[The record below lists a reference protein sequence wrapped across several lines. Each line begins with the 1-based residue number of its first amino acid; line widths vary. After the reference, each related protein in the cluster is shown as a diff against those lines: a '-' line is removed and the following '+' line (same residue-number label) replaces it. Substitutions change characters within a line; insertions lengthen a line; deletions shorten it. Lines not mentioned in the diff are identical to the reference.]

1 MLAHPGSVLADT
13 GNFKVIDCT
22 ACGFVHVTPIPSDNE
37 LLSMYSKEFY
47 QHMKPEY
54 ISKDESELEYWNLTF
69 DDKLD
74 VLEKQITSKS
84 RRILDVGC
92 GPGFFLMRAKTRGW
106 DVVGIEPSEM
116 AAEYAEKHGIR
127 IIRKLF
133 QDVDL
138 ESMGNFDAIHMKF
151 FLEHSPSPVDVLQKC
166 RGLLNDGGMIV
177 IEVPND
183 YNPLQDTVTRILAKK
198 EYWLAPPEHLNYFS
212 FESLS
217 NLLEKNGFRV
227 VLKESTFPLELFL
240 LMGHDYIGNDP
251 VGRQKHSERMKME
264 LCLNRAGHNEM
275 KRKIYSFFASI
286 GIGREAIIY
295 GKKL

>member
-1 MLAHPGSVLADT
+1 MSDHRGSILADVN
-13 GNFKVIDCT
+13 NFKVIDC
-22 ACGFVHVTPIPSDNE
+22 AVCGFVHVTPIPSDNE

-54 ISKDESELEYWNLTF
+54 IHKDESELEYWNLTF

-74 VLEKQITSKS
+74 VLEKYVNKQSKS
-84 RRILDVGC
+84 ILDIGC
-92 GPGFFLMRAKTRGW
+92 GAGFFLMRAKTRGW

-116 AAEYAEKHGIR
+116 AAEYAESHGIPIVR
-127 IIRKLF
+127 NLF
-133 QDVDL
+133 QNLDL
-138 ESMGNFDAIHMKF
+138 KEIGKFDAVHMKF
-151 FLEHSPSPVDVLQKC
+151 FLEHTPSPAGVIQECKS
-166 RGLLNDGGMIV
+166 LLNDNGMLV

-183 YNPLQDTVTRILAKK
+183 YNPLQDTVKKVLGKK
-198 EYWLAPPEHLNYFS
+198 EYWLAPPEHLNYFN

-217 NLLEKNGFRV
+217 RLLEKNGFSV
-227 VLKESTFPLELFL
+227 VSKESTFPLELFL

-264 LCLNRAGHNEM
+264 LYLDQAGRNEM

-286 GIGREAIIY
+286 GIGREAIVY
-295 GKKL
+295 GMKR